1 MLQQLL
7 LKAKVTNVGRSA
19 LGKALGLSSRSAPQL
34 LMLGGD
40 SNWTGAQNTWINSAL
55 VPCPCASTSCF

>member
-7 LKAKVTNVGRSA
+7 LKAKVTNLGTSA
-19 LGKALGLSSRSAPQL
+19 LGKALDLSYSSATQL

-40 SNWTGAQNTWINSAL
+40 SD
-55 VPCPCASTSCF
+55 

>member
-7 LKAKVTNVGRSA
+7 LKAKVTNVGTSA
-19 LGKALGLSSRSAPQL
+19 LGKALGLSYSSATQL

-40 SNWTGAQNTWINSAL
+40 SD
-55 VPCPCASTSCF
+55 